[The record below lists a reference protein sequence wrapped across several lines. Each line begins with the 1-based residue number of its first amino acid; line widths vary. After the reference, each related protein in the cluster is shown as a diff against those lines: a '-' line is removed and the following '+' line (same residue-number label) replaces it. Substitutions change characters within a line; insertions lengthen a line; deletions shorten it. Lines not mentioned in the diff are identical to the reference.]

1 MKKKKPLCLIIM
13 DGWGI
18 APADA
23 KNALAKADTPNL
35 DYFFSRYPNALLKAD
50 GLNVGLPEGN
60 QGNSEVGHLNI
71 GSGRIMKQMLVRI
84 NSSIEDGSFYE
95 NAVLK
100 GAVAHCKK
108 NGSNLH
114 LMGLIQNQGVHAVTS
129 HCNALLMLCRKM
141 DFDDV
146 YVHVFSDGR
155 DTPPKSAA
163 KYIAE
168 LEDGIKKAG
177 LGKIGT
183 IIGRYYAMDRDT
195 NWDRIKIAYDGL
207 TELKGLVCRDRQ
219 AAIEQAYA
227 AAENDEFIKPKIIKG
242 FPGIKDGDAV
252 INFNF
257 RLDRAREITHAF
269 TDTHFDGFKRDKLDI
284 KYTGFATYYDNGK
297 FETAFP
303 PVKHKNIIGEVLSD
317 HGLKQLRCAETEKY
331 AHVTFFFNDSNE
343 PPFKG
348 EDRILV
354 HSPKVATY
362 DLKPEM
368 SAYLIKDRLLEAIA
382 ADKYDVI
389 ICNFANADMVGHTGV
404 FAAAVKA
411 GGVVDECVGS
421 VSKAVLAKGGAVI
434 ITADHG
440 NGECML
446 LDDGSPMTAHTT
458 NPVPVIL
465 CGVGDVE
472 LIKDGKLCDL
482 APTMLKILQID
493 QPMEMTGRPLF

>member
-35 DYFFSRYPNALLKAD
+35 DYFFSKYPNALLRAD

-84 NSSIEDGSFYE
+84 NSSIEDGSFYG
-95 NAVLK
+95 NDVLK

-207 TELKGLVCRDRQ
+207 TELKGLVCRDR
-219 AAIEQAYA
+219 
-227 AAENDEFIKPKIIKG
+227 
-242 FPGIKDGDAV
+242 
-252 INFNF
+252 
-257 RLDRAREITHAF
+257 
-269 TDTHFDGFKRDKLDI
+269 
-284 KYTGFATYYDNGK
+284 
-297 FETAFP
+297 
-303 PVKHKNIIGEVLSD
+303 
-317 HGLKQLRCAETEKY
+317 
-331 AHVTFFFNDSNE
+331 
-343 PPFKG
+343 
-348 EDRILV
+348 
-354 HSPKVATY
+354 
-362 DLKPEM
+362 
-368 SAYLIKDRLLEAIA
+368 
-382 ADKYDVI
+382 
-389 ICNFANADMVGHTGV
+389 
-404 FAAAVKA
+404 
-411 GGVVDECVGS
+411 
-421 VSKAVLAKGGAVI
+421 
-434 ITADHG
+434 
-440 NGECML
+440 
-446 LDDGSPMTAHTT
+446 
-458 NPVPVIL
+458 
-465 CGVGDVE
+465 
-472 LIKDGKLCDL
+472 
-482 APTMLKILQID
+482 
-493 QPMEMTGRPLF
+493 

>member
-35 DYFFSRYPNALLKAD
+35 DYFFSKYPNALLRAD

-84 NSSIEDGSFYE
+84 NSSIEDGSFYK
-95 NAVLK
+95 NKVLK
-100 GAVAHCKK
+100 GAIAHCKK

-269 TDTHFDGFKRDKLDI
+269 TDTHFDDFKRDKLDI
-284 KYTGFATYYDNGK
+284 QYTGFATYYDNGE

-303 PVKHKNIIGEVLSD
+303 PVKHKNILGEVLSD

-343 PPFKG
+343 IPFKG

-368 SAYLIKDRLLEAIA
+368 SAYLIRKRLLEAIA
-382 ADKYDVI
+382 ADKHDVI

-404 FAAAVKA
+404 FAATVKA
-411 GGVVDECVGS
+411 GGVVDECIGS